1 MIIKTIHLLRRSEIL
16 NLVLMVNHEVY
27 SMFSMLEVFPARIGY
42 GPERQVP
49 SPLIVD
55 QVLELGKWRYTY
67 Q

>member
-1 MIIKTIHLLRRSEIL
+1 
-16 NLVLMVNHEVY
+16 
-27 SMFSMLEVFPARIGY
+27 MFSMLEVFPARIGY